1 MLRLPWFL
9 LILATVSPGAAQSSP
24 EANAVRYLAQEVPR
38 WSKENGCFSCHN
50 NGDGARALY
59 TAVRLGYEVP
69 QAALADSSE
78 WLKQPS
84 KWDSNRGNPAF
95 SDKKLARIQFAAAL
109 SIMAPAALGEAAASL
124 LPYQETDGS
133 WQVDTGTALGSPVT
147 YGAALATTMAR
158 MTLDTAHEPRF
169 APAIALADKW
179 LTSRKPMNVMEAAA
193 LLLGAPAREDCSKLL
208 LAAQNSD
215 GGWGPQPHAPTEVFD
230 TALALLALVR
240 LGAGGDA
247 IARGRDYLIRAQLPA
262 GGWVETTRPSGANS
276 YAQHISTCGWATL
289 ALLATHPK
297 R

>member
-1 MLRLPWFL
+1 MQWLF
-9 LILATVSPGAAQSSP
+9 LILASVSVVTAASSP
-24 EANAVRYLAQEVPR
+24 EDRAIGYLAREVPR

-59 TAVRLGYEVP
+59 TAERLGYEVP
-69 QAALADSSE
+69 KAALADSSE
-78 WLKQPS
+78 WLKHPS

-109 SIMAPAALGEAAASL
+109 AAMTPTPGVPLGEASASL
-124 LPYQETDGS
+124 LPYQEADGS
-133 WQVDTGTALGSPVT
+133 WQVDAGAALGSPVT
-147 YGAALATTMAR
+147 YGAVLATATSR
-158 MTLDTAHEPRF
+158 MTLSAARETRF
-169 APAIALADKW
+169 AGAVAKADEWLAA
-179 LTSRKPMNVMEAAA
+179 RKPLSVMEAAA
-193 LLLGAPAREDCSKLL
+193 LLLGGPAREDCSRLL

-230 TALALLALVR
+230 TSLALLALVR
-240 LGAGGDA
+240 TNTGSVA
-247 IARGRDYLIRAQLPA
+247 INRGRDYLIRAQLPA
-262 GGWVETTRPSGANS
+262 GGWIETTRPSGANS